1 MRLVHLA
8 ASRSRRDVKAAKHR
22 HHATRGLRLVPA
34 RFLKFQTKVRTLI
47 TSQAIIVFAI
57 SVKRNLGLRGFVE
70 SKPYTIEDDPDSSAV
85 TLVMHHGGQFEH
97 VPKARYIDGS
107 VKVFDYV
114 ERGHMLMEN
123 FVHWGKEKICDGK
136 LRFYIMVDDA
146 FNLVVDDSSFVVG
159 YFDGKSERE
168 MHVYVQVL
176 EKEKDGI
183 SMEEHIDDILDS
195 VEDSTYCVASESE
208 DDDMIFSEHV
218 DDISANFEEIPLN
231 DNEHVAENISID
243 PVVHENPDRNN
254 ESEIA
259 CDGDMKDST
268 SYRIK
273 EMNAKHTS
281 APSFYVKNVKSSW
294 LTEKYID
301 DFKTDPGRK
310 VRKNNKSRSA
320 TETEVEPSQNPL
332 LPPEWI
338 QEASEIVVE
347 TNEVPYCTQES
358 QDNAC
363 PPAHMEGP
371 SMFDKLQG
379 RKPRGPPVEPRVGQK
394 YKPLYE
400 IASSLDESS
409 HFRRL

>member
-1 MRLVHLA
+1 MVMFRNPL
-8 ASRSRRDVKAAKHR
+8 
-22 HHATRGLRLVPA
+22 HAGLPPP
-34 RFLKFQTKVRTLI
+34 T
-47 TSQAIIVFAI
+47 
-57 SVKRNLGLRGFVE
+57 
-70 SKPYTIEDDPDSSAV
+70 YHPDSSAV
-85 TLVMHHGGQFEH
+85 TLVMHHGGQFEN
-97 VPKARYIDGS
+97 VPKARYIGGS

-114 ERGHMLMEN
+114 ERGHMLMAN

-146 FNLVVDDSSFVVG
+146 FKLVVDGSDFVVG

-176 EKEKDGI
+176 EKEKDRI
-183 SMEEHIDDILDS
+183 SMEEHIDDVLDS
-195 VEDSTYCVASESE
+195 VEEY
-208 DDDMIFSEHV
+208 EHV
-218 DDISANFEEIPLN
+218 DDISANDVEEIPLN
-231 DNEHVAENISID
+231 DNEHIAENISID

-259 CDGDMKDST
+259 CDGDSESVQKARRLQT
-268 SYRIK
+268 NIK
-273 EMNAKHTS
+273 CGKCGAIGHNAKTCKKRAS
-281 APSFYVKNVKSSW
+281 TNVES
-294 LTEKYID
+294 E
-301 DFKTDPGRK
+301 PVRK
-310 VRKNNKSRSA
+310 LQIRKNNKGRSA

-338 QEASEIVVE
+338 QAASEIVVE

-358 QDNAC
+358 QGNAC

-371 SMFDKLQG
+371 SMFDQLQG

-400 IASSLDESS
+400 IASSLDENS